1 MKVTPQLVMYCAAAQ
16 IVLTTIGFILYKR
29 PYLWAWEA
37 LEYYSEVH
45 CGRELD
51 KINGKYA
58 SYDLKY
64 KQQIEYKVISYRSD
78 CQERYLDTFTEKFYS
93 ICMANTKSAFVA
105 IPIVSSF
112 LIVGIVLCLHWAPF
126 HKRTL
131 KKPGFML
138 AFLLSLVLVA
148 VNIGQIITILV
159 PLINSHASPDHNYRK
174 HDMNHRMKCGYGSE
188 VTALALVLTTSI
200 LSGLIAYFIIKLYI
214 IRIKGQDENLKKGN
228 LRMETLE
235 EYEQQKAIRK
245 QHKKAK
251 KQQGQSKHYASTLSS
266 VHEDEDQYDD
276 EDQFSP
282 GMPMAGGHMPMP
294 QTSPSKSKSSLTR
307 QDSGWG
313 HSTPQR
319 GKY

>member
-1 MKVTPQLVMYCAAAQ
+1 MKVTPSLVMYCAAAQ
-16 IVLTTIGFILYKR
+16 IVLTTVGFILYKR

-37 LEYYSEVH
+37 LEYYSEVY

-51 KINGKYA
+51 KVNAKYG
-58 SYDLKY
+58 SYDIKY
-64 KQQIEYKVISYRSD
+64 KQQIQYKVVSYRAD
-78 CQERYLDTFTEKFYS
+78 CQERYLETFTEQFYTV
-93 ICMANTKSAFVA
+93 CMANTKSAFVS
-105 IPIVSSF
+105 IPIVSSI

-159 PLINSHASPDHNYRK
+159 PLINSHASPDHNYRRN
-174 HDMNHRMKCGYGSE
+174 DANRRMKCGYGSE

-200 LSGLIAYFIIKLYI
+200 LSALIAYFIIKLYI

-235 EYEQQKAIRK
+235 EYEQQKAI
-245 QHKKAK
+245 K
-251 KQQGQSKHYASTLSS
+251 KQLKKDKKHKRSSKHYASTLSS
-266 VHEDEDQYDD
+266 VHEDEDVSDD
-276 EDQFSP
+276 DQFAP
-282 GMPMAGGHMPMP
+282 GGMPMAGGHLPMP
-294 QTSPSKSKSSLTR
+294 QASPNKPKSLSR